1 MFSLLPLQ
9 QLVRSAWSSCHLSRP
24 VFIFKDASVRSS
36 PHILWQW
43 LILPLTSYLL
53 RPRQTFVSTNISS
66 SFTDHSRQI
75 KSLLTCS
82 CNDNVCD
89 SWKRYET
96 SFWMSIKLTC
106 VWSWG
111 SVSRKHEV
119 SSTFMSR
126 SSITVSTSGGKAA
139 CLTRITVSVNRS
151 QQKENISNINSNSKS
166 CDLDFTSLW
175 SYCLHTSSHF
185 Q

>member
-139 CLTRITVSVNRS
+139 CLTRITVSCQPKPTKREH
-151 QQKENISNINSNSKS
+151 QQYQFK
-166 CDLDFTSLW
+166 L
-175 SYCLHTSSHF
+175 
-185 Q
+185 